1 MSFKALII
9 AFFSSSILLCS
20 CSDDDDELI
29 DCAQSNLELS
39 LSGSTNATSCNASDG
54 SVSMNASGG
63 SSPYSFQLGTQS
75 NTTGSFQSLAVG
87 SYDVKVIDANGCE
100 RSLQTIINAEGSTLA
115 LDVTVQA
122 DSECLSDN
130 GVITA
135 AVSGGVSPFQFR
147 IDAGS
152 FGVESVFSGLENGS
166 YTIEVR
172 DSEGCTFVE
181 SVTVPRANTGISFAS
196 QIKPIIDTKCAIPG
210 CHNGDNGAN
219 RNWTVF
225 ANVKENAASIK
236 TRTGNRSMPQTGSLT
251 QEQIDIIACWV
262 DDGALNN

>member
-1 MSFKALII
+1 MTPKALII
-9 AFFSSSILLCS
+9 IIFLVSILHWS
-20 CSDDDDELI
+20 CSEDPDELI

-39 LSGSTNATSCNASDG
+39 ISGSTDASSCNSSDG
-54 SVSMNASGG
+54 SVSVNVSGG
-63 SSPYSFQLGTQS
+63 STPYSFQLGTQS
-75 NTTGSFQSLAVG
+75 NTTGSFQSLAAG
-87 SYDVKVIDANGCE
+87 SYNVKVIDANGCE
-100 RSLQTIINAEGSTLA
+100 QNVQAIINAAGSTLA
-115 LDVTVQA
+115 LDVTIQA

-130 GVITA
+130 GSISAT
-135 AVSGGVSPFQFR
+135 VSGGVSPFQYR
-147 IDAGS
+147 INGGS

-166 YTIEVR
+166 YTVEVQ
-172 DSEGCTFVE
+172 DSEGCMFVE
-181 SVTVPRANTGISFAS
+181 SVTVPRANTGVSFAS

-225 ANVKENAASIK
+225 ANVKENAANIK